1 MFFNKSL
8 LIQTFSWCI
17 PVYTT
22 HKVLKVVSTINCL
35 NDLFFDDVKQQSP
48 NFLAQG
54 MGFMEDSFS
63 MDEGSGRWFQDDS
76 SALYLL
82 Y

>member
-1 MFFNKSL
+1 M
-8 LIQTFSWCI
+8 
-17 PVYTT
+17 
-22 HKVLKVVSTINCL
+22 STINCL
-35 NDLFFDDVKQQSP
+35 NDLCFDDVKQQSST
-48 NFLAQG
+48 FLAPG

-76 SALYLL
+76 SELYLL